1 MMGLVYKDIMV
12 QGRTLRYYLIF
23 MLVYVVLVFAGVF
36 DTFILGTFAVV
47 MAMLLPMSSMAY
59 DDQVKWDAYAAAA
72 PGGRKKVVAGK
83 YLFTL
88 GVVLASGAAALILM
102 LALYVLGRTEMPMGE
117 LLITLGA
124 CMEVGLLINS
134 VILPLIFKFGAEK
147 SRAISLGVFVVIFGG
162 GMLLIS
168 MMEKGG
174 SFPALPVWLVSAL
187 PVVLTLGLLIALCLS
202 FAVSLHICEKKEY

>member
-72 PGGRKKVVAGK
+72 PGGRKRWWRASTCSPSAWCWPAG
-83 YLFTL
+83 
-88 GVVLASGAAALILM
+88 
-102 LALYVLGRTEMPMGE
+102 RP
-117 LLITLGA
+117 
-124 CMEVGLLINS
+124 
-134 VILPLIFKFGAEK
+134 P
-147 SRAISLGVFVVIFGG
+147 
-162 GMLLIS
+162 
-168 MMEKGG
+168 
-174 SFPALPVWLVSAL
+174 
-187 PVVLTLGLLIALCLS
+187 
-202 FAVSLHICEKKEY
+202 